1 MPAQTFEEVWR
12 LLHKLEGEIVLTPDK
27 GEPNKIGSFG
37 PKGMT
42 RMHLRPGTD
51 KDNATDEDWTEGSP
65 VPKREFE
72 NWWKRLVREGTSER
86 NHEWRIA
93 AACLERVPGLGVTIT
108 RKRNPLTLSLDIV
121 SGGPLSVTD
130 ENDDMWEFSDPER
143 IVVDPNICS
152 GKPTIRGTRIMV
164 SNILGMFSGGYS
176 INRVLKAYPEL
187 SRLDVISAVEY
198 ASWVVDVEKV
208 VART

>member
-1 MPAQTFEEVWR
+1 M
-12 LLHKLEGEIVLTPDK
+12 
-27 GEPNKIGSFG
+27 
-37 PKGMT
+37 
-42 RMHLRPGTD
+42 
-51 KDNATDEDWTEGSP
+51 
-65 VPKREFE
+65 
-72 NWWKRLVREGTSER
+72 
-86 NHEWRIA
+86 
-93 AACLERVPGLGVTIT
+93 
-108 RKRNPLTLSLDIV
+108 
-121 SGGPLSVTD
+121 TD

-143 IVVDPNICS
+143 IVVDPNICG

-176 INRVLKAYPEL
+176 INRVLKSYPEL